1 MNTRIKELRKNDLK
15 LTQAEF
21 AKPLEITGS
30 AVSYIESGKATPDG
44 KTINLICSAYNV
56 NREWLETGE
65 GDKFK
70 KADDSLLTKFGA
82 LMANDSENKKELVR
96 LILDM
101 PDELLDA
108 FYAYMETA
116 HKK

>member
-1 MNTRIKELRKNDLK
+1 MNTRIQEILEENNLTTRAFAEAIGVTSSSVSK
-15 LTQAEF
+15 LTSGVN
-21 AKPLEITGS
+21 KPSER
-30 AVSYIESGKATPDG
+30 
-44 KTINLICSAYNV
+44 TIRLICDKFNL

-82 LMANDSENKKELVR
+82 LMAHGSENKKELVR